1 MILKN
6 ELRLQYDSEVRIIL
20 EDYNLMGNR
29 LTKEF

>member
-6 ELRLQYDSEVRIIL
+6 ELRLQYDSEVRIVL
-20 EDYNLMGNR
+20 EDYNLMGTR